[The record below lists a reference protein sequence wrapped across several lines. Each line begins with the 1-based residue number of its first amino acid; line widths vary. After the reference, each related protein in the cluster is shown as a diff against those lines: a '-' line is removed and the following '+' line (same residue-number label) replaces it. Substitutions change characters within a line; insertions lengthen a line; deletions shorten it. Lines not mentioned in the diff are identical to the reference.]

1 MLAVALSQ
9 LLKDVWDGY
18 GGQTVFVISGDVA
31 VYNDAASSFL
41 LANLDSPSA
50 AFSGASIL
58 SALNA
63 SNGRHVVFICNIKQM
78 YQNFASIAYNALRLP
93 TIFVYTQ
100 GDKVKQ
106 CVRTRSSARELPQ
119 DYMKYT
125 PLSWQAIKA
134 PLAQSSR
141 HPYGAVIFTG
151 PSFPAEREVLY
162 VPPFVPSN
170 VDYDWTAEAA
180 QVAYQY
186 LYVSQLLYTQTYHW
200 AVLLAQVAAQRMG
213 GATVI
218 WRDEHSEILFNGAPD
233 LMLYVGGQL

>member
-31 VYNDAASSFL
+31 VYNDAASNFL
-41 LANLDSPSA
+41 LTNLDSPSA

-63 SNGRHVVFICNIKQM
+63 SNGRHVAFICNIKQM

-106 CVRTRSSARELPQ
+106 YVRTRSSARELPQ

-134 PLAQSSR
+134 PLVQSSR
-141 HPYGAVIFTG
+141 HPYGAIVFTG
-151 PSFPAEREVLY
+151 PSFQPNTRSCMCRRSCRAM
-162 VPPFVPSN
+162 
-170 VDYDWTAEAA
+170 WTTTGRLKPLKLLTSICT
-180 QVAYQY
+180 Y
-186 LYVSQLLYTQTYHW
+186 LGCFIPRRIT
-200 AVLLAQVAAQRMG
+200 G
-213 GATVI
+213 
-218 WRDEHSEILFNGAPD
+218 LFF
-233 LMLYVGGQL
+233 